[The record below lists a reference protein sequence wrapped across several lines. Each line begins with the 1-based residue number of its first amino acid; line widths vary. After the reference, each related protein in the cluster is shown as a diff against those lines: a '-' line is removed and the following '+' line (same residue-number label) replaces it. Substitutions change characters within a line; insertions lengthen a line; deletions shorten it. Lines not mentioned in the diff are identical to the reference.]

1 MLVYDQYIYP
11 EKPDTDEDIIVF
23 HSGFCSTTPNYSYGR
38 DTRDYYLIH
47 YVTRGRGTYQAGGRQ
62 WQLKE
67 NDGFLITPGT
77 TIVHTADKNEPWDLC
92 WVAFF
97 GRKAGDLLRKA
108 GLDEDHLLFH
118 YDRDDFLEACIKNI
132 YNESRT
138 GKNIASITGYFYLFA
153 GRLIEMYE
161 EKEKKKPDIVRFSR
175 FDDAVIYI
183 RRNIRSRITIENLAN
198 YMRLDASQVYRIFK
212 KKTGLS
218 PQQFITRMRM
228 EKACEMLDKTDLPV
242 REIAEWMDYE
252 YQSHFTKQF
261 QKEMGLS
268 PTEYRER

>member
-108 GLDEDHLLFH
+108 GLDEDHLLFIMTGMIFWKPALKTSTMKAGQGRISPPSP
-118 YDRDDFLEACIKNI
+118 DTFIFLRD
-132 YNESRT
+132 
-138 GKNIASITGYFYLFA
+138 G
-153 GRLIEMYE
+153 
-161 EKEKKKPDIVRFSR
+161 
-175 FDDAVIYI
+175 
-183 RRNIRSRITIENLAN
+183 
-198 YMRLDASQVYRIFK
+198 
-212 KKTGLS
+212 
-218 PQQFITRMRM
+218 
-228 EKACEMLDKTDLPV
+228 
-242 REIAEWMDYE
+242 
-252 YQSHFTKQF
+252 
-261 QKEMGLS
+261 
-268 PTEYRER
+268 

>member
-11 EKPDTDEDIIVF
+11 DKPDTDEDIIVF

-118 YDRDDFLEACIKNI
+118 YDRDDFGSL
-132 YNESRT
+132 
-138 GKNIASITGYFYLFA
+138 
-153 GRLIEMYE
+153 
-161 EKEKKKPDIVRFSR
+161 
-175 FDDAVIYI
+175 
-183 RRNIRSRITIENLAN
+183 
-198 YMRLDASQVYRIFK
+198 
-212 KKTGLS
+212 
-218 PQQFITRMRM
+218 
-228 EKACEMLDKTDLPV
+228 
-242 REIAEWMDYE
+242 
-252 YQSHFTKQF
+252 H
-261 QKEMGLS
+261 
-268 PTEYRER
+268 